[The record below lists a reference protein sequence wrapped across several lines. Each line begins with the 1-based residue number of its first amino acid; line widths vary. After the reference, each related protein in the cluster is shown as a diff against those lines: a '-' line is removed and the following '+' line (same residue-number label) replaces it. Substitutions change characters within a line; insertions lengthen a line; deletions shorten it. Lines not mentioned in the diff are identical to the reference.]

1 MAGSI
6 LSYHQAN
13 TLKLLCEI
21 DLKKFL
27 PDQKARDRFEKKWND
42 FRRRSVL
49 LS

>member
-1 MAGSI
+1 MTGFI
-6 LSYHQAN
+6 LSYQQKDSI
-13 TLKLLCEI
+13 KLLCEI
-21 DLKKFL
+21 DLKKLL